1 MTGDESLGVIT
12 CRRSIRKLIK
22 AQLHPHLEL
31 NTIVGPPPDKDEFDL
46 QEYSTTLR
54 TLGIPPYPQLKPIGL
69 FSGVSGSST
78 LGTVDPPGIPSA
90 SVSPPA
96 APAPSPASR
105 ILGPAPWSTYQQD
118 PNRPPPDADEEDG
131 DAHISAHIAEAM
143 SKLEIKDMSW
153 RFHGKASGA
162 HLMRVIS
169 DLKFGEGSPRMFEI
183 LSAKKRPE
191 YWMVPEWEIV
201 IAQEGVNPIDW
212 SIWPEVELD
221 RTLIDSYFTHVNHY
235 LPLLNKV
242 VFDKHYNSGLY
253 RTNHEFAKICW
264 MVFANGARFI
274 DDDRVYWPADLAMS
288 EEGKQRLLTD
298 ADGTKRYSAGW
309 KYIRALLRMG
319 RSIVAVPSLYDFQTQ
334 VLLCAFL
341 NGSAIPHMTWLL
353 SGYGLRS
360 AQELGIHVR
369 STLLHADPTERALYN
384 RAFWCL
390 YHIDRLNCA
399 AIGRSVALQDTDFD
413 ADYPIAVDDEYWETG
428 DRATDFAQPPDAGLP
443 SVSAFIHMLKLDH
456 VIGAALKTIYAV
468 NKSPEQRADPA
479 AQREVVVELDSALNS
494 WADAVPDDLR
504 WDPSRSNQAQFQQS
518 AALYAQYYYCQILI
532 HRPFIPTPRNPN
544 TVGLPSLA
552 ICSNASRSICNI
564 LDAALRRGRQY
575 GLLPGRILDVSF
587 LVPAY
592 VAAIIL
598 LVALYAGKM
607 QPAERQRTIN
617 DIQKCLAAI
626 KDMELTWRLAG
637 KLTDMLSNLLKEDDG
652 VAGAGT
658 GAGMGMGKP
667 GCHLVSG
674 AGARAGA
681 TLPQGQKRP
690 HHDES
695 SYQQDQAISA
705 VPPTGQYPTSSS
717 SSARTGHQ
725 QSHPPI
731 QIPQALPPTAPST
744 PPFLWGWNNN
754 AGNGVANGANAS
766 GGGGGTGPIFP
777 GMAPPPNSSAHNI
790 DIHNTATTNPNPNP
804 NVNGNV
810 GTVPNVDGGIMTMDS
825 FFDTAVFGLPTLGL
839 GDPSGNN
846 GMGMGMGMS
855 NGMNGGGGFG
865 AGEEDLWQQLFGTY
879 P

>member
-1 MTGDESLGVIT
+1 
-12 CRRSIRKLIK
+12 
-22 AQLHPHLEL
+22 
-31 NTIVGPPPDKDEFDL
+31 
-46 QEYSTTLR
+46 
-54 TLGIPPYPQLKPIGL
+54 
-69 FSGVSGSST
+69 
-78 LGTVDPPGIPSA
+78 
-90 SVSPPA
+90 
-96 APAPSPASR
+96 
-105 ILGPAPWSTYQQD
+105 
-118 PNRPPPDADEEDG
+118 
-131 DAHISAHIAEAM
+131 M
-143 SKLEIKDMSW
+143 SKLEVKDVSW

-169 DLKFGEGSPRMFEI
+169 DLKFGEGSPRMFEL
-183 LSAKKRPE
+183 LSAKKRNE

-212 SIWPEVELD
+212 STWPEAGLD
-221 RTLIDSYFTHVNHY
+221 RILIDSYFAHVNHY

-242 VFDKHYNSGLY
+242 VFDKHYNAGLY
-253 RTNHEFAKICW
+253 RTNQEFAKICW
-264 MVFANGARFI
+264 MVFANGARFT
-274 DDDRVYWPADLAMS
+274 DDDRVYWPVDLATS

-309 KYIRALLRMG
+309 KYLRALLRMG
-319 RSIVAVPSLYDFQTQ
+319 RSIVAVPSLYDFQMQ
-334 VLLCAFL
+334 VLVCAFL

-369 STLLHADPTERALYN
+369 STLLHAEPTERALYN

-443 SVSAFIHMLKLDH
+443 SVSAFINMLKLDH

-504 WDPSRSNQAQFQQS
+504 WDPSRSNQQLFQQS

-564 LDAALRRGRQY
+564 LDAALRRGRQF

-598 LVALYAGKM
+598 LIAVYAGKLSSS
-607 QPAERQRTIN
+607 ERERTIN
-617 DIQKCLAAI
+617 DIKKCLAAI
-626 KDMELTWRLAG
+626 KDMELTWRQAG
-637 KLTDMLSNLLKEDDG
+637 KLTDMLTNFLSEDDG
-652 VAGAGT
+652 VAGAGI
-658 GAGMGMGKP
+658 GKP
-667 GCHLVSG
+667 GSG
-674 AGARAGA
+674 AGFCM
-681 TLPQGQKRP
+681 PHGQKRP
-690 HHDES
+690 HHPDTPLQES
-695 SYQQDQAISA
+695 PSSI
-705 VPPTGQYPTSSS
+705 PTSQYPSRF
-717 SSARTGHQ
+717 A
-725 QSHPPI
+725 PPAPS
-731 QIPQALPPTAPST
+731 QAQAQAQNQNQNQTPQNLSRPTQAQAPST
-744 PPFLWGWNNN
+744 PPFLWGWNSNTSTGSN
-754 AGNGVANGANAS
+754 
-766 GGGGGTGPIFP
+766 GGGTGPIFP
-777 GMAPPPNSSAHNI
+777 GMAPPPNSNL
-790 DIHNTATTNPNPNP
+790 NTNTNNFNNPVPHSLANGD
-804 NVNGNV
+804 NGNAN
-810 GTVPNVDGGIMTMDS
+810 GDAGIMAMDS
-825 FFDTAVFGLPTLGL
+825 FFDNAVFGVPSLPL
-839 GDPSGNN
+839 GDTSGGSYGSGY
-846 GMGMGMGMS
+846 GMGMGMGM
-855 NGMNGGGGFG
+855 GNGGNGV
-865 AGEEDLWQQLFGTY
+865 GEEDLWQQLFGTY
-879 P
+879 PYVPPLSSLSPHSSLSSLRIIPPQATQTWEEEEGFDSLTWI